1 MILLR
6 RKLPAKFQTP
16 SSSRPK
22 RRKNDVAPHHSLSLS
37 LSLSPSLKQWHQ
49 HLNLRTCQSPPPY
62 APSHHYKYACTPT
75 PSLTPPYP
83 LTWCKGLSSYQSSI
97 HTLMKSETET
107 NMMEPEH
114 WVPAVC
120 NSCGEHDN
128 TGEVFVACH
137 VCNFSICKACADLE
151 IKEGQKLCLRCG
163 APYGGISL
171 TSNFLT
177 KFFFFFFFNN

>member
-1 MILLR
+1 
-6 RKLPAKFQTP
+6 
-16 SSSRPK
+16 
-22 RRKNDVAPHHSLSLS
+22 
-37 LSLSPSLKQWHQ
+37 
-49 HLNLRTCQSPPPY
+49 
-62 APSHHYKYACTPT
+62 
-75 PSLTPPYP
+75 
-83 LTWCKGLSSYQSSI
+83 
-97 HTLMKSETET
+97 MKSETET

-151 IKEGQKLCLRCG
+151 IKEGQKLCLHCG

-177 KFFFFFFFNN
+177 KFFFFFLITRCGFLKFLHMIIKMICLSLH

>member
-1 MILLR
+1 MHAPPLL
-6 RKLPAKFQTP
+6 
-16 SSSRPK
+16 
-22 RRKNDVAPHHSLSLS
+22 H
-37 LSLSPSLKQWHQ
+37 
-49 HLNLRTCQSPPPY
+49 
-62 APSHHYKYACTPT
+62 SHHHTLLPGA
-75 PSLTPPYP
+75 
-83 LTWCKGLSSYQSSI
+83 KGYHSYQSSI

-177 KFFFFFFFNN
+177 KFFFFFFFFLITRCGS